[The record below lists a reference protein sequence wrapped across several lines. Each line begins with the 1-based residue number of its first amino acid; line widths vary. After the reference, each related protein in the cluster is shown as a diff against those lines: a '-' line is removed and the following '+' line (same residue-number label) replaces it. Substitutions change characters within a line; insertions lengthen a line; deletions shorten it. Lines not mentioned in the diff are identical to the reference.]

1 MLPPSLVAVG
11 LVLRVALGVS
21 VLAGPVALGRAAALL
36 AGPPRAVD
44 VVLAGL
50 DLVGLAAVVRAVQA
64 ARDEALLVP
73 ELPGRA
79 GEAAVAAEA
88 APSTMTRVASIHTGI
103 TAAEVAFTQFFVRLI
118 DEQADLVEIM

>member
-1 MLPPSLVAVG
+1 MLRPSLVAVG

-50 DLVGLAAVVRAVQA
+50 DLVGLAADVRAVEA
-64 ARDEALLVP
+64 AGDEALLVP
-73 ELPGRA
+73 ELPRGA

-88 APSTMTRVASIHTGI
+88 AGE
-103 TAAEVAFTQFFVRLI
+103 AAGKQVLGAHLGLDV
-118 DEQADLVEIM
+118 LVFRKMFQ